1 MRLESVIVIVP
12 ISVIVSEAAAM
23 DYCVKA
29 HCHVQ
34 RGKAAPPP
42 SELSVYF
49 YRLMK
54 HGHEL
59 SLESVHSLFAVGP
72 DVWNSLPVAVRNIDN
87 HPAFRR
93 ALKSHLFNCA
103 FSS

>member
-42 SELSVYF
+42 FRTVSIF
-49 YRLMK
+49 
-54 HGHEL
+54 
-59 SLESVHSLFAVGP
+59 
-72 DVWNSLPVAVRNIDN
+72 LPPYEARTRTE
-87 HPAFRR
+87 FGKR
-93 ALKSHLFNCA
+93 A
-103 FSS
+103 FSVCGRS